1 MKLHNKKTKVSYVTR
16 TQKTAAGFLSIVER
30 CETDSQGVPVRAYL
44 SSKERHAT
52 RGKARGYAES
62 MARYQFRAHV
72 SIYGMGA
79 A

>member
-1 MKLHNKKTKVSYVTR
+1 MKLYNKKTAIAYVTR

-30 CETDSQGVPVRAYL
+30 WETDSQGVPFRAYL

-52 RGKARGYAES
+52 RGKARVYAES

-72 SIYGMGA
+72 AVYGMVTQ
-79 A
+79 